1 MILRILVRIE
11 AATVGALQ
19 DAAGSIAI
27 GE

>member
-11 AATVGALQ
+11 AATIGALQ
-19 DAAGSIAI
+19 GAADSIAI